1 MGFLAPY
8 FGSSQKGKEGGEG
21 GEGGKQNV
29 TVYLVFVS

>member
-8 FGSSQKGKEGGEG
+8 FGSSQKGERGRGG